1 MNREYVCHLRSRSEV
16 VTVLSLKNL
25 MIGSESPVLVEV
37 WAPWCG
43 PCKMMTPVI
52 DELTKEYGG
61 QDRLLQDQ
69 H

>member
-1 MNREYVCHLRSRSEV
+1 MNREYVCRLRSHSEV